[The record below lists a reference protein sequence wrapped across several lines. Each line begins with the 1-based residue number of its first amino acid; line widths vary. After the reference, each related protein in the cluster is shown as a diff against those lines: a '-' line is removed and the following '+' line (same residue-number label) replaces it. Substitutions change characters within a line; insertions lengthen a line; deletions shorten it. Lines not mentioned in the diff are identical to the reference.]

1 VDGAIKTD
9 NPGYTGIG
17 YADTSNGSGY
27 GVNWRI
33 NVTSSGTYTFIWR
46 FDNGTTSN
54 RTAKLIINGSTV
66 ISNINFTGSGAWSN
80 WRFASVNVALTAG
93 STDIRLEA
101 TTSGGLA
108 NIDYMIVAS
117 SASLTPVSC
126 N

>member
-33 NVTSSGTYTFIWR
+33 NVTSSGTYTLLWR
-46 FDNGTTSN
+46 FDNGTSSN
-54 RTAKLIINGSTV
+54 RTAQLMINGSTV
-66 ISNINFTGSGAWSN
+66 VSNISFPGTGVWSN

-93 STDIRLEA
+93 TTDIRLEA

-108 NIDYMIVAS
+108 NIDYMTVGGS
-117 SASLTPVSC
+117 CSLTPVSC